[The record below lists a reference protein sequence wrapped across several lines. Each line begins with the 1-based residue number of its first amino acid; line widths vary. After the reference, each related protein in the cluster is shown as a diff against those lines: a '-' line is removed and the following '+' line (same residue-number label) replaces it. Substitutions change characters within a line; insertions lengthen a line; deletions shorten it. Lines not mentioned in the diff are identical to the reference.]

1 MCPRHGSL
9 VTHLV
14 NLRRRMDEA
23 LCPQHAM
30 GNLLWLVAAENV
42 CDDHEMGL

>member
-1 MCPRHGSL
+1 
-9 VTHLV
+9 
-14 NLRRRMDEA
+14 MDEA